1 MIISTIKKYTAN
13 FAFLWGLP
21 SKYLNSIS
29 GMLLPYLC
37 TLTYLINNLKRR
49 FISVALSSQLPTLL
63 II

>member
-1 MIISTIKKYTAN
+1 MIISIINKHTAY

-37 TLTYLINNLKRR
+37 TLTYLIIKIKRR
-49 FISVALSSQLPTLL
+49 FISVALSSQLPALF